1 VNLHLAWLL
10 ALAVTVL
17 AVFVGLRLAP
27 QLGLVDLPDSRKKH
41 TGSVPLVGGIAIY
54 AGISVALVL
63 SGQYIN
69 HMPFLA
75 AGALIVATGVWDDI
89 RGVSPYIRLALQAIS
104 VWLIAGWGGRYI
116 ADLGHLMPDG
126 SVLSLGWLGI
136 AFTVFAGVALI
147 NAFNMTDGLDG
158 LCASLTL
165 AALFGG
171 MVMAASLGSHYF
183 EVRFLSVLG
192 AAVVGFLLFNFPF
205 PGRGQASAFLGD
217 AGSYLLGLSVLY
229 SVILL
234 TQGDNRA
241 MPPVSALWFCLLPL
255 LDMGGISIRRVMRRR
270 SPFAADREHLH
281 HVFTLAKF
289 SPAATTGSMA
299 AIALIGVLV
308 GTTMVFGNIPE
319 LIQFGLFASLAGLY
333 LWHLLHTW
341 KQLRFLS
348 RSIDR
353 RVLDRRTPTAQEFR
367 RATDGHGRAEDFEGA
382 NDPIFERRTGDD
394 RRTRRRDDAALTVH
408 AIASKPKDGSD
419 GARAGQGG

>member
-1 VNLHLAWLL
+1 V
-10 ALAVTVL
+10 V

-27 QLGLVDLPDSRKKH
+27 QLGLVDLPTNRKKH
-41 TGSVPLVGGIAIY
+41 VGSVPLVGGIAIY
-54 AGISVALVL
+54 AGLCVALVL
-63 SGQYIN
+63 SGQYVN
-69 HMPFLA
+69 HTAFLVA
-75 AGALIVATGVWDDI
+75 SALIVATGVWDDV
-89 RGVSPYIRLALQAIS
+89 RGVSPYVRLVLQAVS
-104 VWLIAGWGGRYI
+104 VWLIAEWGGRHI
-116 ADLGHLMPDG
+116 ADLGHLAPDG
-126 SVLSLGWLGI
+126 SVLSLGRFGV

-158 LCASLTL
+158 LCASMAL

-171 MVMAASLGSHYF
+171 LVMAASVGSHYF

-192 AAVVGFLLFNFPF
+192 AAIVGFMLFNFPF

-289 SPAATTGSMA
+289 SPAATTGAMA

-308 GTTMVFGNIPE
+308 GTTLVFGNIPE
-319 LIQFGLFASLAGLY
+319 LFQFGLFVSLAGLY

-353 RVLDRRTPTAQEFR
+353 RVLDRRSRTEQELR
-367 RATDGHGRAEDFEGA
+367 RETDRPGGAGDYEGA
-382 NDPIFERRTGDD
+382 NDPVFERRSGED
-394 RRTRRRDDAALTVH
+394 RRGRRRDDAAPTVH
-408 AIASKPKDGSD
+408 AIPSKPKDGGE
-419 GARAGQGG
+419 GARAGHGG